1 MIHMVSHTF
10 KERDKEWQKRRREGM
25 MRNINE
31 LIIQRIQDMHHYTI
45 ACDLQTAYDVKSD

>member
-1 MIHMVSHTF
+1 MVSHTF